1 MAQILAH
8 ACANPHTTMARINLI
23 PSRTV
28 QIALAAILS
37 GAATMAPAQE
47 KTDGWPL
54 VFSSGDDQVQVF
66 KPQPETFDGTSFT
79 ARAAVAVQ
87 RKQDASPVFGA
98 VWGNGTLAVDRTSRV
113 GKLTAFKVTDVR
125 FPGITD
131 TAEQLRIKTMLSD
144 GILAHAPPIDLDWM
158 VAALEEE
165 KKSDSSYD
173 NAPPEIIYRNKPSM
187 LLYVDGDPIYEKV
200 KNTANGNSDGVYA
213 ANGPA
218 VERVVNTPFFLVR
231 TEGKEYWLYG
241 SGLWYKASD
250 FKGPWK
256 DERRAPEYLERLA
269 AKVDT
274 SFKADKNEKHD
285 IIPDVVVTTKPAVL
299 LDVNGAPQMQPYDN
313 SSLMYVTNTDK
324 DLFMDIPTQE
334 YYFLASGRWYATKD
348 LQNGPWRYV
357 AADALPAEF
366 AKVPEGSAKDGILAH
381 VAGTP
386 AAREAVR
393 DASIPQTA
401 QVNRNSVNLTVN
413 YDGSPQFRTIPGT
426 SITAATN
433 ASTTVLLIN
442 GVYHVCDNAV
452 WYEGN
457 SPDGP
462 WVVSTSVPAQVNDI
476 PPSDPAYRVRYVY
489 IYDYTPDV
497 VYIGYTPGYLG
508 SYVQSGVV
516 IYGTGYYYNP
526 WRGAYW
532 YPRPYTWGFNMY
544 YNPWYGWGFGGGWGF
559 DWFYPSW
566 NYYGYYRPYA
576 WGWWGP
582 YAYCPPSYGYWHGY
596 GNYNGH
602 YNGNGYYYG
611 HRPGMAAGNPGL
623 GRAGSSAALARST
636 NLYDNHRLPGI
647 TPAQVGR
654 PFADRAAGNTARG
667 TMERNNGQRGTNAER
682 RDYFTD
688 RQGNVYR
695 SEQGRTEEL
704 RDGRWNAVARPENR
718 EPRPGGTGTMDRSG
732 ATQPARGA
740 GSTNWQNN
748 GGMDRNGATQ
758 QQRQP
763 VPSTSQPDN
772 SWRDRQAAP
781 ERAPQMERNNNPWMI
796 QQERTRGDQRV
807 NDFRGWQEDRGGQR
821 QMEAPRMERSAPS
834 MGGRSGGGGGFGG
847 GGGGGTRGGGG
858 GRPR

>member
-576 WGWWGP
+576 WGWWAP
-582 YAYCPPSYGYWHGY
+582 MPTAPPPTAIGTDTETTMATTMEMATTTATARAWRPATPAWAAQAALRPLRAAPTCTTTTACRALRPHRWAGRSPTGRQAT
-596 GNYNGH
+596 
-602 YNGNGYYYG
+602 
-611 HRPGMAAGNPGL
+611 RPGARWNATTGNAGPT
-623 GRAGSSAALARST
+623 RSG
-636 NLYDNHRLPGI
+636 GI
-647 TPAQVGR
+647 TSP
-654 PFADRAAGNTARG
+654 TARG
-667 TMERNNGQRGTNAER
+667 TCTAPSKAGRRNCATAAGTRWPGLRTGNLGPGEPAPWTAAEPPNLHGAPAP
-682 RDYFTD
+682 
-688 RQGNVYR
+688 QI
-695 SEQGRTEEL
+695 GRTMAA
-704 RDGRWNAVARPENR
+704 WTAT
-718 EPRPGGTGTMDRSG
+718 EPRNSSVNPCLP
-732 ATQPARGA
+732 PANP
-740 GSTNWQNN
+740 TI
-748 GGMDRNGATQ
+748 
-758 QQRQP
+758 
-763 VPSTSQPDN
+763 PDV
-772 SWRDRQAAP
+772 
-781 ERAPQMERNNNPWMI
+781 
-796 QQERTRGDQRV
+796 T
-807 NDFRGWQEDRGGQR
+807 
-821 QMEAPRMERSAPS
+821 
-834 MGGRSGGGGGFGG
+834 
-847 GGGGGTRGGGG
+847 
-858 GRPR
+858 GRPHLSGRPKWSATTTLG